1 MRIITFFVTGW
12 GKQMHRDPTV
22 TRVLAQTRG
31 VFGTGQR
38 VMMLFY
44 HAVIEIVLHYGIS
57 ARFGE
62 TSAQIK
68 KIDRLVLG

>member
-1 MRIITFFVTGW
+1 MG
-12 GKQMHRDPTV
+12 
-22 TRVLAQTRG
+22 QTDAPGSDSDSSSRTDSG

-44 HAVIEIVLHYGIS
+44 HAVIEIVLHNGIS

-68 KIDRLVLG
+68 KIDRLVLGQERYR